1 MQHAARPESPQAPD
15 NRRTR
20 RNVIAMAGILAST
33 AVAAT
38 VGATRV
44 AHAMGGWSK
53 DWGRGAGNGGGGQC
67 FLRGTKIL
75 TDVGETAIENLR
87 VGDVVPTVF
96 GELRVIKRVISW
108 KAEREANQDWTD
120 DVAPIKICRS
130 ALAPNVPHR
139 DLYLSP
145 GHALYLDGVLIS
157 AKGLVND
164 RSIVRCSKG
173 EEDTLTYFQ
182 LDLEDHQA
190 IFAEGATVESCLGDG
205 VRPFAPIWFENRKS
219 QLASRLRS
227 AISPWVDR
235 REVVDKVRDRLDER
249 GEFDFAA

>member
-1 MQHAARPESPQAPD
+1 MHAPTPESRQAPD

-33 AVAAT
+33 VIAAT
-38 VGATRV
+38 VGATTI
-44 AHAMGGWSK
+44 AHAGWRG
-53 DWGRGAGNGGGGQC
+53 DWCRRSGNGGQC

-75 TDVGETAIENLR
+75 TDVDETAIENLR
-87 VGDVVPTVF
+87 VGDMVSTAS
-96 GELRVIKRVISW
+96 GQSRAIKRVISW
-108 KAEREANQDWTD
+108 KAEREPNQDWTD

-145 GHALYLDGVLIS
+145 AHALYLDGVLINVS
-157 AKGLVND
+157 SLVNG

-173 EEDTLTYFQ
+173 EEDRLSYFH
-182 LDLEDHQA
+182 LELEDHQV
-190 IFAEGATVESCLGDG
+190 IFAEGAPVESSLGD
-205 VRPFAPIWFENRKS
+205 RMISFAPRWFDGRKS
-219 QLASRLRS
+219 ELASRLRS

-235 REVVDKVRDRLDER
+235 RKVVDKVRDRLDVR
-249 GEFDFAA
+249 GESDLAA